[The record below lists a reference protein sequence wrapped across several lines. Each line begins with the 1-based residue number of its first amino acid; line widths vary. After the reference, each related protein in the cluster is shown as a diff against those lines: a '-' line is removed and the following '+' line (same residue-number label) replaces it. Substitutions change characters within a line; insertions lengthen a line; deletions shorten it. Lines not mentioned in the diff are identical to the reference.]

1 MSWPIVF
8 APLAL
13 AAAAFAW
20 LRAPGSTR
28 RRAPADLRERD
39 GQLAPDYALLRDTIE
54 NLGDGVAGFDR
65 SGRMVLCNRRLLEL
79 LDLPGGSGPA
89 TNLRDILARQA
100 SRGDFGPGDPALQ
113 VGERVAAFYGDAPAG
128 TDRFAVGGRTLQVKR
143 QPMQGGIVLAVY
155 SDITDRKAAEDRLTR
170 AWADAELGNR
180 AKSEFLAN
188 MSHELRTPLNAIIG
202 FSEVISTQMLGPIGD
217 PKYLE
222 YVNDIHA
229 SGMHLLAI
237 VSDVLDMS
245 KIEAGKLELR
255 CAPVAVGAVVAE
267 AIRMVDARAR
277 SRAIRIEAGPAIDDM
292 VVVADERA
300 FLQITLN
307 LLSNAVK
314 FSPDD
319 SEIAIRAR
327 AEYDGSFVFEIED
340 HGIGMSADGL
350 ERAMQPFGQVDTP
363 ATRSQSGTGLGLP
376 ITKGLVEAH
385 GGRIE
390 IATGLGRGTTVRV
403 VLPRAASAAE
413 AAPSPSPAAPALRLV
428 GDERAVA

>member
-20 LRAPGSTR
+20 LGGR
-28 RRAPADLRERD
+28 RPIGRGRVREVDARRGELGAND
-39 GQLAPDYALLRDTIE
+39 SLLWDTIE

-79 LDLPGGSGPA
+79 LDLPGDCGPT

-100 SRGDFGPGDPALQ
+100 GRGDFGPGDPALQ
-113 VGERVAAFYGDAPAG
+113 VGERIEAFYSDTQAG
-128 TDRFAVGGRTLQVKR
+128 TERFTIGGRTVQVMR
-143 QPMQGGIVLAVY
+143 RPMAGGVVLAVY

-319 SEIAIRAR
+319 GEIAIRAR

-340 HGIGMSADGL
+340 HGIGMSEEGL
-350 ERAMQPFGQVDTP
+350 ERAMQPFGQIDTP

-385 GGRIE
+385 GGRLEIE
-390 IATGLGRGTTVRV
+390 TGIGRGTMVRV
-403 VLPRAASAAE
+403 VLPRAASVADAA
-413 AAPSPSPAAPALRLV
+413 PAAPGLRLV
-428 GDERAVA
+428 GAERAVA